1 MFKRYLKD
9 TSGNFAMIMA
19 VSSLVLLSGVGA
31 AVDYTSMTRQSS
43 LMQDYAD
50 AAVLAAVIAR
60 KKTQGEM
67 QGIAEKTV
75 NDTNVGDI
83 TVTTALTLK
92 DDSVRVE
99 TTSTYKP
106 LFMQFIGKSSYTIQ
120 RVAEAPLATSDPL
133 NIALVLDTTGS
144 MAGTRI
150 ASMQKSA
157 KRLVKNMKDMENDK
171 IKISVVP
178 FANYVNV
185 GVANGGKPWMAVEA
199 DETIPGTE
207 TCSMKKPL
215 ISKSGCTTETVHYN
229 NPPYKT
235 TNDGVTTTHPGSSGS
250 YESETCTN
258 YEYGPEEE
266 VCKTSADTTIVWHGC
281 VASREAPFHHRKKF
295 NARPFPGIKDIT
307 CSEPLLPL
315 TNKYSTVNSKID
327 TLTASGETYIPAGLA
342 WGWRTLSVN
351 RPFTEAKPLN
361 ADTVSTLILMTDG
374 ANTKSLDLA
383 STVDGTVTSVRHNN
397 TDGDAADALSA
408 KLCKKIKND
417 DIQVYTVAYKF
428 EGPSAAKTKKMLKK
442 CATSNQHFFNAKNA
456 AELDEAFDEIAA
468 NLYKIRLSL

>member
-1 MFKRYLKD
+1 MLKRYLKD

-75 NDTNVGDI
+75 NDTNVGNI

-99 TTSTYKP
+99 TSSTYKP
-106 LFMQFIGKSSYTIQ
+106 LFMQFIGKSSYHIE

-157 KRLVKNMKDMENDK
+157 KRLVKNMEDAENDK

-199 DETIPGTE
+199 DETILGTE
-207 TCSMKKPL
+207 TCRMEAPL
-215 ISKSGCTTETVHYN
+215 ISKSGCTTETITKT
-229 NPPYKT
+229 NPAYT
-235 TNDGVTTTHPGSSGS
+235 TSNDGIVTNHPASTSS
-250 YESETCTN
+250 YDQETCTN

-266 VCKTSADTTIVWHGC
+266 VCSTSGDTTVVWHGC
-281 VASREAPFHHRKKF
+281 VASREDPFHLRPQYS
-295 NARPFPGIKDIT
+295 ARPIPGIRNIT
-307 CSEPLLPL
+307 CAEPILPL
-315 TNKYSTVNSKID
+315 TNKYSSINSKID
-327 TLTASGETYIPAGLA
+327 SLSALGNTYIPAGLV
-342 WGWRTLSVN
+342 WGWRTLTPN
-351 RPFTEAKPLN
+351 RPFIEAKPMEKE
-361 ADTVSTLILMTDG
+361 TVSTLILMTDG
-374 ANTKSLDLA
+374 ANTKSLDLT
-383 STVDGTVTSVRHNN
+383 STVDGTVTSVRHDN
-397 TDGDAADALSA
+397 TDGDDANAVSQ
-408 KLCKKIKND
+408 KLCNRIKKD
-417 DIQVYTVAYKF
+417 DIQIYTVAYKF
-428 EGPSAAKTKKMLKK
+428 DGAKAKKTMNMLKK
-442 CATSNQHFFNAKNA
+442 CATSAQHFFDANDAK
-456 AELDEAFDEIAA
+456 ELDEAFDEIAA
-468 NLYKIRLSL
+468 SLYKIRLSL